1 MEVVRL
7 GEAIKEIVVIQ
18 FIIDN
23 FDYLCGMNEILNKY
37 HEDNLVYKQVHPTL
51 PLTIWN
57 YSEKVQYDNLW
68 DDITLQTRGLVT
80 DDKGNIIARPFK
92 KFFNDSEKK
101 HTPTPDFDVY
111 EKMDGSLGI
120 LFHYEGEWVMATRG
134 SFTSDQ
140 AVKGFEM
147 LKNYDYEK
155 LHKGYTYLFEIIYD
169 DNRIVVKYDY
179 EDLVLLG
186 MIDTKTGYEVDLYG
200 EDNDVRL
207 KNLVNNLGFKVVRK
221 YDGIND
227 YSILKGMIKD
237 DEEGF
242 VVRFSNGDRV
252 KIKGEEYLKLHK
264 LMTNVS
270 TTAIWEMLSE
280 GRDVLEVVKDVPDEF
295 YNKIKM
301 YVRDLKYTYFSLSEY
316 AGKTHDGFRYGKFGD
331 KDPEPTKKE
340 FAEFLSM
347 NNYNPVIKAL
357 CFAMWDKKDYDKII
371 WKHIKPEFRKL

>member
-1 MEVVRL
+1 V
-7 GEAIKEIVVIQ
+7 
-18 FIIDN
+18 
-23 FDYLCGMNEILNKY
+23 NEILNKY
-37 HEDNLVYKQVHPTL
+37 HDDNLVYKQIHPTL

-68 DDITLQTRGLVT
+68 DGITMQTRGLVT
-80 DDKGNIIARPFK
+80 DDKGNIVARPFK

-120 LFHYEGEWVMATRG
+120 LFNYKGEWVLATRG

-147 LKNYDYEK
+147 LQKYDYQK
-155 LHKGYTYLFEIIYD
+155 LHKDYTYLFEIIYD
-169 DNRIVVKYDY
+169 DNRIVVKYPY

-186 MIDTKTGYEVDLYG
+186 MINTETGYEVDLYG
-200 EDNDVRL
+200 EGNDVRL
-207 KNLVNNLGFKVVRK
+207 KNLVSNLGFKVVRK

-242 VVRFSNGDRV
+242 VVKFSNGDRM
-252 KIKGEEYLKLHK
+252 KIKGEEYLRLHK
-264 LMTNVS
+264 IMTNVS
-270 TTAIWEMLSE
+270 TTAVWEMLSE
-280 GRDVLEVVKDVPDEF
+280 GRDVLEIIKDVPDEF
-295 YNKIKM
+295 YNKVKS
-301 YVRDLKYTYFSLSEY
+301 YVRDLKYTYLSLSEY

-347 NNYNPVIKAL
+347 NNYNPIIKAL

>member
-1 MEVVRL
+1 M
-7 GEAIKEIVVIQ
+7 
-18 FIIDN
+18 
-23 FDYLCGMNEILNKY
+23 
-37 HEDNLVYKQVHPTL
+37 YKQVHPTL

-68 DDITLQTRGLVT
+68 DDITTQTRGLVT
-80 DDKGNIIARPFK
+80 DDKGNIVARPFK

-101 HTPTPDFDVY
+101 HSPTPDFDVY

-120 LFHYEGEWVMATRG
+120 LFYYEGEWVIATRG

-147 LKNYDYEK
+147 LQKYDYQK
-155 LHKGYTYLFEIIYD
+155 LHKDYTYLFEIIYD

-186 MIDTKTGYEVDLYG
+186 MINTETGYDVDLYG
-200 EDNDVRL
+200 EGNDVRL
-207 KNLVNNLGFKVVRK
+207 KNLITNLGFKVVKK

-242 VVRFSNGDRV
+242 VVRFSNGDRM
-252 KIKGEEYLKLHK
+252 KIKGDEYLRLHK
-264 LMTNVS
+264 IMTNVS
-270 TTAIWEMLSE
+270 TTAVWEMLSE
-280 GRDVLEVVKDVPDEF
+280 GRDVLEIIKDVPDEF
-295 YNKIKM
+295 YNKVKS
-301 YVRDLKYTYFSLSEY
+301 YVRDLKYTYLSLSEY

-347 NNYNPVIKAL
+347 NNYNPIIKAL